1 MRARPSSEVSSLSEA
16 WSLLGLTG
24 PAEGEA
30 LTAAFRAAV
39 KAARPDQEGGDE
51 ARFRK
56 VIAAWR
62 LVQAQGAR
70 PVLEAP
76 VAASV
81 SASAPARAA
90 AETIIAIT
98 PLQALNGGSLTVW
111 RGDRRLKVKAPPGLR
126 SGEKLRL
133 RRGADDGADLFLPV
147 LIRGA
152 DGLTVIGDDL
162 YMDWPVPPR
171 VIEDGGRLEI
181 GTHAGPRSA
190 WIVAG
195 QEPLRLRLHG
205 LGLPARGPRPQG
217 HLFVTLKPSEDA
229 PSAAEDLLIRFTRVW
244 TPDRMAA

>member
-1 MRARPSSEVSSLSEA
+1 MRARPSSEVSSLNEA
-16 WSLLGLTG
+16 WLLLGLTG

-39 KAARPDQEGGDE
+39 KAARPDQDGGDE

-62 LVQAQGAR
+62 LVQARGG
-70 PVLEAP
+70 L
-76 VAASV
+76 
-81 SASAPARAA
+81 SALDAPAATPAPTA

-98 PLQALNGGSLTVW
+98 PLQALNGGSVTVW
-111 RGDRRLKVKAPPGLR
+111 RGERRLKVKAPKGLR

-152 DGLTVIGDDL
+152 DGLTAIGDDL

-181 GTHAGPRSA
+181 ETHAGTRSA
-190 WIVAG
+190 WVVAG
-195 QEPLRLRLHG
+195 QEPLRLRLKG
-205 LGLPARGPRPQG
+205 LGLPARGSRPQG
-217 HLFVTLKPSEDA
+217 HLFVTLTPSEDA
-229 PSAAEDLLIRFTRVW
+229 PSAAEDLLVRFTRVW